1 MKKIALFVTTAALLV
16 SCTKWENRS
25 TEFKIT
31 GVWTGINQEVVIRAL
46 PFLDSSS
53 TESATMMEAN
63 FMDNGGLTIDSA
75 GTRLDSIGWAIRNDT
90 ILVLKNIDLGLG
102 IPGAG
107 GSTANIDFI
116 IKKLEQDALTFRVD
130 TALSITIPGFPIPLN
145 FEIAQIQRWGK

>member
-31 GVWTGINQEVVIRAL
+31 GIWTGINQEVVIRAL

-75 GTRLDSIGWAIRNDT
+75 GIRLDSIGWAIRNDT

-107 GSTANIDFI
+107 GNTANIDFV